1 MNNLRQLCM
10 ALVLTLTLSA
20 VALAEGK
27 VDCPGITQ
35 EPPTEEAT
43 VAGDIQNGVST
54 DTDAIT
60 QTTLTVVLVMLS
72 VV

>member
-20 VALAEGK
+20 VALAGK

-35 EPPTEEAT
+35 DPPTEETTA
-43 VAGDIQNGVST
+43 AGDIQNGVST
-54 DTDAIT
+54 DTDVLT
-60 QTTLTVVLVMLS
+60 QTALTLLLVVLP